1 MRKLTV
7 IVQTSLDG
15 FVAGLNG
22 EFDKF
27 IGGEEN
33 LEFVCSITDDADA
46 ILLGRVSYE
55 LLNKHWPHVEHK
67 TGATANEIKYS
78 RWYNSVPKYVLSTTL
93 ANTADTYVISKN
105 LQTEINRM
113 KQQQGKTILVFGS
126 PTAVQSLLDLGLVDS
141 FWMIVHP
148 VIFGEG
154 IPLFR
159 DRKNTIKLDLAASKR
174 LSNGTLCNQYFINKN
189 SSHA

>member
-1 MRKLTV
+1 MRELTA
-7 IVQTSLDG
+7 IIQTSLDG
-15 FVAGLNG
+15 FVAGING

-46 ILLGRVSYE
+46 ILLGRASYQ
-55 LLNKHWPHVEHK
+55 LLNTHWPAVEHK
-67 TGATANEIKYS
+67 PGSTRNETKYS

-93 ANTADTYVISKN
+93 ANTINAHVIANN
-105 LQTEINRM
+105 LEAEINRI
-113 KQQQGKTILVFGS
+113 KQQPGKTILVFGS
-126 PTAVQSLLDLGLVDS
+126 PTAVQSLLDLDLVDS

-159 DRKNTIKLDLAASKR
+159 DRKNTIKLHLLASKQ
-174 LSNGTLCNQYFINKN
+174 LSNGTLCNKYSFHK
-189 SSHA
+189 